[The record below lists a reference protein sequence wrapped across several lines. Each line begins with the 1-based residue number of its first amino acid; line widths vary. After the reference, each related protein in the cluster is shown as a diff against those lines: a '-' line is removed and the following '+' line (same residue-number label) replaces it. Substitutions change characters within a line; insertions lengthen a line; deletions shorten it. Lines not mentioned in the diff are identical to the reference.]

1 MPFGLSPQQVL
12 RVVDAAWS
20 GNVIGLAVSEFDPAR
35 DRNDQSLAALV
46 WLLEYLLLR
55 RYEAGA

>member
-12 RVVDAAWS
+12 AGIEAAWS
-20 GNVIGLAVSEFDPAR
+20 PKVRGLLLSEFDPGR
-35 DRNDQSLAALV
+35 DQGDRSLSLLM

-55 RYEAGA
+55 RYE